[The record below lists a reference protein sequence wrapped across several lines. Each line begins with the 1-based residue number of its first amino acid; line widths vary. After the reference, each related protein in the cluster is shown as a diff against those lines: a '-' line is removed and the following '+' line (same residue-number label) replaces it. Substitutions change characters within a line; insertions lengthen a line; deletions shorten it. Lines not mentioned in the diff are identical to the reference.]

1 MARGISMPRT
11 TWPTSSINRLKT
23 ATAAA
28 IVIHVAGAIG
38 ILLGAEWFVR
48 MTPVNLLVM
57 LLFALWTEREPS
69 RNLLTYFATAWM
81 VGMASEIVGTHTGIL
96 FGNYA
101 YGTVLGPGILGVPL
115 LIGCNWF
122 LTLRASSGIAARL
135 VSALKRGEAGMD
147 DPRDTSRTQW
157 AIPLTG
163 ALLATF
169 FDWVMEPVAVK
180 LGYWTWFGDGS
191 IPVRNYLTWFLI
203 GWLLLHLAA
212 RLRISDDNRFP
223 ARLYLIQLV
232 FFILLRW
239 QS

>member
-1 MARGISMPRT
+1 MPRP

-38 ILLGAEWFVR
+38 ILLEAEWFVR

-57 LLFALWTEREPS
+57 LLFALWTEGETS
-69 RNLLTYFATAWM
+69 RNLLAFFAAAWT
-81 VGMASEIVGTHTGIL
+81 VGMASEIIGTHTGIL

-101 YGTVLGPGILGVPL
+101 YGDVLGPDLFGVPL

-122 LTLRASSGIAARL
+122 LTLRASSGIAARM
-135 VSALKRGEAGMD
+135 VSALHRKEAGGD
-147 DPRDTSRTQW
+147 APPDTGRTRW
-157 AIPLTG
+157 ALPLLG

-169 FDWVMEPVAVK
+169 FDWVMEPVAVR

-191 IPVRNYLTWFLI
+191 IPVLNYLTWFVVS
-203 GWLLLHLAA
+203 WLLLSLAA
-212 RLRISDDNRFP
+212 RLRISDTNPFP
-223 ARLYLIQLV
+223 ARLYLIQLL
-232 FFILLRW
+232 FFLLLRW

>member
-1 MARGISMPRT
+1 MALGISMPRPS
-11 TWPTSSINRLKT
+11 WPTSSIHRLKT

-28 IVIHVAGAIG
+28 VVIHVAGAIG
-38 ILLGAEWFVR
+38 ILLGEEWFVR

-57 LLFALWTEREPS
+57 LLLAIWTEEGS
-69 RNLLTYFATAWM
+69 TRNLLTFFAAAWT

-101 YGTVLGPGILGVPL
+101 YGDVLGPGILGVPL

-122 LTLRASSGIAARL
+122 LILRASSGIASRGIAI
-135 VSALKRGEAGMD
+135 LKRSEVGATKAKSSG
-147 DPRDTSRTQW
+147 QW
-157 AIPLTG
+157 TIPLTG

-169 FDWVMEPVAVK
+169 FDWVMEPVAVR

-191 IPVRNYLTWFLI
+191 IPALNYLTWFI
-203 GWLLLHLAA
+203 VGWLLLHLAA

-232 FFILLRW
+232 FFLLLRW